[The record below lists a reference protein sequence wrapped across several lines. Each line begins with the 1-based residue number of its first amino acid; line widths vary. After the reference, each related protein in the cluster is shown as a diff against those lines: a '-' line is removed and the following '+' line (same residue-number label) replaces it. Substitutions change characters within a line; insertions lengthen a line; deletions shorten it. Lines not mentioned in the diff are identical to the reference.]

1 MAEDTI
7 TVSATAREEVAAHQA
22 DLILLIKGASF
33 VRGSAAL
40 SKAREVQQLV
50 AELQKLNLPADSFV
64 VEDVRLE
71 VSGGMALKSSAA
83 QYQLRVRRVA
93 VDDVVDVLGVISGA
107 KNVVLNSLEWRYPDD
122 DAMRNGWLAAC
133 LRRAMLKAQVCAE
146 TLGVRLIGVA
156 ALSETLSDEYQ
167 HQRFVMPQA
176 AGKSRSSAALGFLS
190 REEGDLPLGQ
200 RKQVEIRVE
209 VSYRVSPL
217 WDSRPQ

>member
-22 DLILLIKGASF
+22 DLVLLIKGSSF

-50 AELQKLNLPADSFV
+50 GELQKLNLPPDSFV

-71 VSGGMALKSSAA
+71 VSSGMALKSSAA
-83 QYQLRVRRVA
+83 QYQLRVRRVP

-107 KNVVLNSLEWRYPDD
+107 KNVVLNALEWRYPDD
-122 DAMRNGWLAAC
+122 DTMRNGWLAAC

-156 ALSETLSDEYQ
+156 ALSETLSDE
-167 HQRFVMPQA
+167 HQPTRQLIQSAP
-176 AGKSRSSAALGFLS
+176 KSRSYVAAFG

-217 WDSRPQ
+217 EA